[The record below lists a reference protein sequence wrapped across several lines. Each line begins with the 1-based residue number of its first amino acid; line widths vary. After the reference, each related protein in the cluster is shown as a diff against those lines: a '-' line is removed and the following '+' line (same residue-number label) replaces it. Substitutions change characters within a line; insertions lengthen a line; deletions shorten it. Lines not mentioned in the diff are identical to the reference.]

1 MVRFAWQTK
10 EHAFS
15 RLPTSQSD
23 EADDPYPDRSDQSRV
38 WTITSLIAG
47 ALGLVVLAAT
57 TGFFIGRRTIACQQE
72 HREVESVQRPVA
84 PACVQA
90 SHDVYKEGLL
100 SESVLRALNGHTD
113 GLPPCSASG
122 RRTL

>member
-1 MVRFAWQTK
+1 MFRFPWQTK

-15 RLPTSQSD
+15 RLPTSHPD
-23 EADDPYPDRSDQSRV
+23 EGDDPYPGRSDQSRV

-47 ALGLVVLAAT
+47 ALGLVLLAAA
-57 TGFFIGRRTIACQQE
+57 TGFFIGRRTTVCQQE
-72 HREVESVQRPVA
+72 HREVESVQRPAA

-100 SESVLRALNGHTD
+100 SESILRVLYRRTD
-113 GLPPCSASG
+113 GLP
-122 RRTL
+122 L

>member
-1 MVRFAWQTK
+1 MFRLPWQTK

-15 RLPTSQSD
+15 RVPTSQSD
-23 EADDPYPDRSDQSRV
+23 DGDEPYSARPDKGHV
-38 WTITSLIAG
+38 WTITSLVAA

-57 TGFFIGRRTIACQQE
+57 TGFFVGRRTTACQQE
-72 HREVESVQRPVA
+72 HRAVESVQRPVA

-100 SESVLRALNGHTD
+100 SESTLYAPDGPTD
-113 GLPPCSASG
+113 RLPP
-122 RRTL
+122 